1 MSRLYCIDS
10 SALFDLGRLYPPS
23 IFPTLWDR
31 LGDLVQS
38 ERLLAPEG
46 VRDEILR
53 GKPDDAVQMWANDHG
68 SMFVPHVSLQ
78 SAVTKVLRMARRDGI
93 DLNRVDQS
101 NEADVWVVA
110 LAYSGDPQRIV
121 VSHESIKGRN
131 TPQIPRLCECVG
143 ITHMR
148 AIGFMSQEAWTF

>member
-1 MSRLYCIDS
+1 MSSLYCIDS
-10 SALFDLGRLYPPS
+10 SALFDLGRVYPPR

-31 LGDLVQS
+31 LSDLVQS

-46 VRDEILR
+46 VRDELLR
-53 GKPDDAVQMWANDHG
+53 GKPDDVVRMWANDQT
-68 SMFVPHVSLQ
+68 SMFVPHASLQ
-78 SAVTKVLRMARRDGI
+78 PAVKEVLRMARLDGV

-110 LAYSGDPQRIV
+110 LAYSGGGQSIV

-131 TPQIPRLCECVG
+131 TPQIPRLCQCVG
-143 ITHMR
+143 LTHIR
-148 AIGFMSQEAWTF
+148 AIDFMSQEAWAF